1 MTEQLIE
8 QLGLLGVFLAG
19 ATPFLEALIVVPVA
33 IVLGLDPVIT
43 TVVAVAGNA
52 VTIGL
57 FALSSRTIM
66 GWIQARRHRRGL
78 SRYSASMQRGMDIF
92 EKYGLW
98 SMAVLGPLVIGT
110 QLGAAIAVSLG
121 VPTARA
127 SVIVI
132 AATALW
138 TILAAI
144 FTVLIIGG
152 VG

>member
-33 IVLGLDPVIT
+33 VVLGLDPVIT
-43 TVVAVAGNA
+43 TVVAVAGNV

-66 GWIQARRHRRGL
+66 GRIVARRHRRGL
-78 SRYSASMQRGMDIF
+78 PRYSASMQRGMDIF
-92 EKYGLW
+92 EQYGVW

-110 QLGAAIAVSLG
+110 QIGAAIAVSLG
-121 VPTARA
+121 ITPARA
-127 SVIVI
+127 TVIVSV
-132 AATALW
+132 ATALW
-138 TILAAI
+138 AVLAAI
-144 FTVLIIGG
+144 VTLAITG
-152 VG
+152 

>member
-43 TVVAVAGNA
+43 TVVAVAGNV

-66 GWIQARRHRRGL
+66 GRIVARRHRRGL
-78 SRYSASMQRGMDIF
+78 PRYSASMQRGMDIF
-92 EKYGLW
+92 EQYGVW

-110 QLGAAIAVSLG
+110 QIGAAIAVSLG
-121 VPTARA
+121 ITPARA
-127 SVIVI
+127 TVIVSV
-132 AATALW
+132 ATALW
-138 TILAAI
+138 AVLAAI
-144 FTVLIIGG
+144 ATLAITG
-152 VG
+152 

>member
-33 IVLGLDPVIT
+33 ILLGLDPVIT

-66 GWIQARRHRRGL
+66 GRIVARRHRRGL
-78 SRYSASMQRGMDIF
+78 PRYSASMERGMDIF
-92 EKYGLW
+92 EQYGVW

-121 VPTARA
+121 ISPARA
-127 SVIVI
+127 TAIVT
-132 AATALW
+132 AATVLW
-138 TILAAI
+138 ATLAAI
-144 FTVLIIGG
+144 VTLAITG
-152 VG
+152 

>member
-33 IVLGLDPVIT
+33 ILLGLDPVIT

-66 GWIQARRHRRGL
+66 GRIVARRHRRGL
-78 SRYSASMQRGMDIF
+78 PRYSASTQRGMDIF
-92 EKYGLW
+92 EQYGVW

-121 VPTARA
+121 ISPSRA
-127 SVIVI
+127 TVIVT
-132 AATALW
+132 AATVLW
-138 TILAAI
+138 ATLAAI
-144 FTVLIIGG
+144 VTLAITG
-152 VG
+152 

>member
-33 IVLGLDPVIT
+33 ILLGLDPVIT

-66 GWIQARRHRRGL
+66 GRIVARRHRRGL
-78 SRYSASMQRGMDIF
+78 PRYSASMQRGMDIF
-92 EKYGLW
+92 EQYGVW

-121 VPTARA
+121 ISPARA
-127 SVIVI
+127 TVIVT
-132 AATALW
+132 AATVLW
-138 TILAAI
+138 ATLAAI
-144 FTVLIIGG
+144 VTLAITG
-152 VG
+152 

>member
-33 IVLGLDPVIT
+33 ILLGLDPVIT

-66 GWIQARRHRRGL
+66 GRIVARRHRRGL
-78 SRYSASMQRGMDIF
+78 PRYSASMQRGMDIF
-92 EKYGLW
+92 EQYGVW

-121 VPTARA
+121 ISPSRA
-127 SVIVI
+127 TVIVT
-132 AATALW
+132 AATVLW
-138 TILAAI
+138 ATLAAI
-144 FTVLIIGG
+144 VTLAITG
-152 VG
+152 

>member
-33 IVLGLDPVIT
+33 IVFGLDPVIT
-43 TVVAVAGNA
+43 TVVAVAGNV

-66 GWIQARRHRRGL
+66 GRIVARRHRRGL
-78 SRYSASMQRGMDIF
+78 PRYSASMQRGMDIF
-92 EKYGLW
+92 KQYGVW

-110 QLGAAIAVSLG
+110 QFGAAIAVSLG
-121 VPTARA
+121 VTPARA
-127 SVIVI
+127 TVIVSV
-132 AATALW
+132 ATALW
-138 TILAAI
+138 AVLAAI
-144 FTVLIIGG
+144 VTLAITG
-152 VG
+152 

>member
-33 IVLGLDPVIT
+33 VVLGLDPVIT
-43 TVVAVAGNA
+43 TVVAVAGNV

-66 GWIQARRHRRGL
+66 GRIVARRHRRGL
-78 SRYSASMQRGMDIF
+78 PRYSASMQRGMDIF
-92 EKYGLW
+92 EQYGVW

-110 QLGAAIAVSLG
+110 QIGAAIAVSLG
-121 VPTARA
+121 ITPARA
-127 SVIVI
+127 TVIVSV
-132 AATALW
+132 ATALW
-138 TILAAI
+138 AVLAAI
-144 FTVLIIGG
+144 ATLAITG
-152 VG
+152 